1 MPHLLTVFAHPVPDS
16 YPAAVLDAFH
26 QPFQDAGY
34 TIDLLDLPQEQF
46 DPRFTPED
54 HGHFW
59 GGPIPEGIKEMH
71 GRVEAADRLAFIY
84 PVYWWGMPA
93 MMKGW
98 IERVF
103 TGGWAYQF
111 GTGVEDRGTQ
121 DLPASLLPSI
131 PTLLLGIAG
140 STQRTY
146 AKYGYD
152 QAMRTQIDVGT
163 FAYCGITDVQSH
175 LIYDVEGDHN
185 APNRAAGLEL
195 SAVLAQEFLSED
207 RTVRNAKEEHLNT
220 RHPESASSVGP
231 RT

>member
-1 MPHLLTVFAHPVPDS
+1 
-16 YPAAVLDAFH
+16 
-26 QPFQDAGY
+26 
-34 TIDLLDLPQEQF
+34 
-46 DPRFTPED
+46 
-54 HGHFW
+54 
-59 GGPIPEGIKEMH
+59 MH

-111 GTGVEDRGTQ
+111 GIGVEDRGTQ
-121 DLPASLLPSI
+121 DLPASLSPSI

-175 LIYDVEGDHN
+175 LIYDVEGVHN

-207 RTVRNAKEEHLNT
+207 RTVHNAKEEHLNT
-220 RHPESASSVGP
+220 RHPETASSVGP